1 MDFDTSTLT
10 GFARALACE
19 FKENRLGLIAAGVA
33 FYGLIAIFPTLL
45 ALVSLFGLFLDP
57 SALGQLLSDLQDLM
71 PAEAYHL
78 INTELTRLTQQG
90 RSQLGWATLV
100 SLSVAL
106 WGAGK
111 GMRAMMSALNVAYR
125 ETEDRSFLRLHGVS
139 LVLTLAGLAMGV
151 LMLMSLVMLPLAL
164 RLFDW
169 IPWIEDILSLMRW
182 PIMMAFVFF
191 ALAGLYRFGA
201 DRSPRPARWW
211 PDWGALIALG
221 LWLAGSV
228 GLSLYVSKIAS
239 YSATYQSLSA
249 VIILMLWLWM
259 SALVVLVGAS
269 VNAQIEKANT

>member
-1 MDFDTSTLT
+1 MDFDVS
-10 GFARALACE
+10 GFARSFARE
-19 FKENRLGLIAAGVA
+19 FKDNRLGLIAAGVA

-57 SALGQLLSDLQDLM
+57 SALGQLLSDLQDIM
-71 PAEAYHL
+71 PAEAYAL
-78 INTELTRLTQQG
+78 INAELTRLTQQG

-100 SLSVAL
+100 SLLVAL
-106 WGAGK
+106 WGAGN
-111 GMRAMMSALNVAYR
+111 GMRAMMSALNVAYG
-125 ETEDRSFLRLHGVS
+125 EQEDRSFLRLHWTS

-151 LMLMSLVMLPLAL
+151 LMLISLVMLPLAL
-164 RLFDW
+164 TLFDW
-169 IPWIEDILSLMRW
+169 IPWIESILGFLRW
-182 PIMMAFVFF
+182 PIMGGFLFF

-201 DRSPRPARWW
+201 DRSQRPSRWW
-211 PDWGALIALG
+211 PDWGALLALG

-269 VNAQIEKANT
+269 VNAQIEKAKT